1 MNKRKK
7 KSKFP
12 AKYVLLI
19 MSLFCLVII
28 GCSVKLSF
36 SSSAANHV
44 VGYVIIPMQKGIN
57 RVGQALTELRENFVT
72 KEALQAENE
81 ELRTELASVQEQL
94 NQVQLNQDEFNQ
106 LRELYGMDQTFS
118 DYEKVAARVI
128 GKDPG
133 NWFSTFQ
140 IDKGSNDGITKDM
153 NVIADGGLAGIVTD
167 VGPNYATVRAVID
180 DNSNVSCKDLATS
193 NLCIVSGSLQS
204 MNESSMIH
212 FSDLSDKEN
221 KVAEGDQIVTSNVS
235 DLYLEG
241 IPVGYITE
249 ITDDANQLT
258 KSGKVATIVDFE
270 HMEKVFVILQTK
282 DAITEHQGE

>member
-57 RVGQALTELRENFVT
+57 RVGQALTGLRENFVT

-140 IDKGSNDGITKDM
+140 IDKGFPMT
-153 NVIADGGLAGIVTD
+153 
-167 VGPNYATVRAVID
+167 
-180 DNSNVSCKDLATS
+180 
-193 NLCIVSGSLQS
+193 GSQR
-204 MNESSMIH
+204 
-212 FSDLSDKEN
+212 
-221 KVAEGDQIVTSNVS
+221 T
-235 DLYLEG
+235 
-241 IPVGYITE
+241 
-249 ITDDANQLT
+249 
-258 KSGKVATIVDFE
+258 
-270 HMEKVFVILQTK
+270 
-282 DAITEHQGE
+282 